1 MPALKVVGAQ
11 KFMDRLR
18 KDQIDLTNK
27 VTETYRRII
36 KHVLT
41 DLVTFTPQ
49 WSGNAAS
56 NWYITFKGV
65 TATYSEADGYRP
77 PYLWDYQSDMED
89 PYQMGSNPVVE
100 ETIRRELQKLPQI
113 RWNTKVTLVNT
124 TPYAEDLENNI
135 GPMGE
140 FDDAPRDIREVN
152 LHPNYGKVAMV
163 AYVET
168 KYKNLRYLKRLA
180 V

>member
-1 MPALKVVGAQ
+1 MLKVTGSQA
-11 KFMDRLR
+11 FMAKLR
-18 KDQIDLTNK
+18 KNQVDLENK
-27 VTETYRRII
+27 VTETHRRIV
-36 KHVLT
+36 KHILT

-49 WSGNAAS
+49 WSGNLAS

-65 TATYSEADGYRP
+65 AASYNERDNYEP
-77 PYLWDYQSDMED
+77 PYLWKPTDYE
-89 PYQMGSNPVVE
+89 PYQMGADPVVA

-113 RWNTKVTLVNT
+113 RWNTKVTIVNKA
-124 TPYAEDLENNI
+124 PYAQDVEDNI

-140 FDDAPRDIREVN
+140 YDDAPRDFREVN

-163 AYVET
+163 GYVEM